1 VDLPESV
8 IEQRVKETST
18 MGSYKS
24 SMQIDRQQGRPMEVE
39 AILGEPVRQAAI
51 AGVAMPIVAE
61 LYRLATVVN
70 LAKCRESR

>member
-1 VDLPESV
+1 
-8 IEQRVKETST
+8 
-18 MGSYKS
+18 
-24 SMQIDRQQGRPMEVE
+24 MQIDREARRPMEVE

-51 AGVAMPIVAE
+51 AGVAMPITAE